1 MAFNIWERW
10 PWTSFQNLNLNWLM
24 NAVKEAIT
32 KAEEASASVGQFDA
46 LITANTEAIAQLG
59 INVSTLSSPV
69 HVLVS
74 SELEARYRGNLV
86 TGAQLFAMM
95 QTHGD
100 LPYVEYNGEVYML
113 DSVSSAGDI
122 RFSMAHTTLLGDV
135 TLRHIMIPAQSSNVA
150 YSITNIDGGGSGSS
164 GNVFAVTI
172 SQQAS
177 AYVSD
182 HTYAEIYSQLQA
194 GRIPVLL
201 VAQGSNPTTYQICGM
216 GETGT
221 RTLNDQSVA
230 CIRFSDPAWMVS
242 SSNNVGVWTI
252 DANNNVDHIATL
264 KQMATLDTV
273 YDNAVIYTGP
283 QELTAAEQAQAQ
295 ENLGISGGASSNA
308 VLYTAQTLTDQQKAQ
323 ARANI
328 GADIEP
334 LVVTVANPSTSNPNY
349 TVDKTA
355 EEIRNNLYNLRIR
368 FGLNEGIV
376 ADSYIVLGSYPTHN
390 IVCTV
395 SDPSASSVTYTEFTL
410 QFYYDASAAPT
421 PADDVVTV
429 TYRSITHNIGGGSLP
444 DTTNAA
450 AGDFLRLDAQKN
462 VVWATVPAAESNS
475 FGGVS

>member
-10 PWTSFQNLNLNWLM
+10 PWTSFQNLNLDWLM
-24 NAVKEAIT
+24 KSVKEAIT

-46 LITANTEAIAQLG
+46 RITANTEAIEQLG
-59 INVSTLSSPV
+59 IDVSTISSPV

-113 DSVSSAGDI
+113 DSASAAGDL

-135 TLRHIMIPAQSSNVA
+135 TLRHITIPAQSSNVA
-150 YSITNIDGGGSGSS
+150 YSITNIGGGGSGSS

-221 RTLNDQSVA
+221 RTLNGQSVA

-252 DANNNVDHIATL
+252 DANNNVDHIAAL

-283 QELTAAEQAQAQ
+283 QELTAAEQAQAR
-295 ENLGISGGASSNA
+295 ENIGISGSGGS
-308 VLYTAQTLTDQQKAQ
+308 
-323 ARANI
+323 
-328 GADIEP
+328 GP
-334 LVVTVANPSTSNPNY
+334 LVLTVTSANNVFS
-349 TVDKTA
+349 VDKTA
-355 EEIRNNLYNLRIR
+355 AEIRANLYNLRLR
-368 FGLNEGIV
+368 YGLNEGVDIN
-376 ADSYIVLGSYPTHN
+376 SYEVYGSPPMHSIRFVVVDPNTTSANYIEFILQLYQAGYVPA
-390 IVCTV
+390 
-395 SDPSASSVTYTEFTL
+395 DPS
-410 QFYYDASAAPT
+410 QDI
-421 PADDVVTV
+421 VTV
-429 TYRSITHNIGGGSLP
+429 TRNLITHNIGGGSLP
-444 DTTNAA
+444 DPTNAA

-462 VVWATVPAAESNS
+462 AVWETVPAAESNS
-475 FGGVS
+475 FGGA